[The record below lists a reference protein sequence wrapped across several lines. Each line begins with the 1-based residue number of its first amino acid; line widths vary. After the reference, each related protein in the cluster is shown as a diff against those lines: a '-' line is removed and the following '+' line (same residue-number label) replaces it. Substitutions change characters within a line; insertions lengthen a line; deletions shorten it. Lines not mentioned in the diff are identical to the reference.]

1 MKVIT
6 LWQPWAFLVARGDKK
21 IETRSWKAPKELMGQ
36 RIAIHAAKAF
46 SKEMQELCWTQPFRG
61 ILLKNGFNM
70 SFSDM
75 PLGKVVATAKLMA
88 CLKIINYQ
96 PGCLRATLEN
106 GNEVINNEYHF
117 GDYTPGRYAW
127 ILEDIQPLEEPVQAK
142 GMQKLWNLPLEC
154 KEMMKNE

>member
-1 MKVIT
+1 MKAIT
-6 LWQPWAFLVARGDKK
+6 LWQPWALLVAKRYKK

-75 PLGKVVATAKLMA
+75 SFGKVVATCRLTA
-88 CLKIINYQ
+88 CLRIAGEDKTKNVAQ
-96 PGCLRATLEN
+96 LET
-106 GNEVINNEYHF
+106 GYFVEGNEYHF
-117 GDYTPGRYAW
+117 GDYTHGRYAW
-127 ILEDIQPLEEPVQAK
+127 ILEDVQLLEEPILAK
-142 GMQKLWNLPLEC
+142 GMQKLWNWDP
-154 KEMMKNE
+154 N